1 MQFKRTE
8 TNLTTDNT
16 ITTEHKGVELVWG
29 IKTFRTLNVTP
40 NLITDINKYWAGL
53 PMESQDAIF
62 DIYTKIHA
70 TFETVENIRV
80 MDK

>member
-29 IKTFRTLNVTP
+29 IKTLE
-40 NLITDINKYWAGL
+40 L
-53 PMESQDAIF
+53 
-62 DIYTKIHA
+62 
-70 TFETVENIRV
+70 
-80 MDK
+80 